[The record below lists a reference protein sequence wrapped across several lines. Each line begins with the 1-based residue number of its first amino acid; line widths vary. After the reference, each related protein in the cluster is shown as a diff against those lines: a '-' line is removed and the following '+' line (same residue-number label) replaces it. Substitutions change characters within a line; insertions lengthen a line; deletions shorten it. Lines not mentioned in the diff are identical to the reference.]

1 MRKLS
6 LVYVLL
12 AMIIAATGCASPG
25 AKTGT
30 AMPYCP
36 KCKVRVA
43 RHRFLR
49 ASSREGHTHVRYLCP
64 SCGKEWSAAPDG
76 TVRDTLVCPKC
87 GCALKEC
94 PACCKTFKK

>member
-1 MRKLS
+1 MPKLFFKRAM
-6 LVYVLL
+6 LL
-12 AMIIAATGCASPG
+12 MAAMIIGCASPG
-25 AKTGT
+25 VKPGA
-30 AMPYCP
+30 ALPYCP

-49 ASSREGHTHVRYLCP
+49 ASSREGHTHVRYICP

>member
-1 MRKLS
+1 MLKLCIRLGV
-6 LVYVLL
+6 LVLIASVL
-12 AMIIAATGCASPG
+12 GCASPG

-43 RHRFLR
+43 GHRSLR
-49 ASSREGHTHVRYLCP
+49 AGSRGWHTHVRYICP
-64 SCGKEWSAAPDG
+64 SCGKEWSAARDG
-76 TVRDTLVCPKC
+76 TVREVLVCPKC
-87 GCALKEC
+87 GCALREC